1 MQKEKK
7 KKEETDEMRQ
17 DIFLK
22 IILVWILTFT
32 FKDKNRNNGRNKN
45 GEQIK
50 ICALISYVLKIDSN
64 TKKYNL

>member
-17 DIFLK
+17 DIFLR

-32 FKDKNRNNGRNKN
+32 LK
-45 GEQIK
+45 IK
-50 ICALISYVLKIDSN
+50 IKTMEGIKMVNRSKYAL
-64 TKKYNL
+64 